1 MLLRVNGQHMQ
12 IEEDQLS
19 VKDLLESLDLG
30 VKTVVIECNE
40 QILTKDMHPNTL
52 LKDGDH
58 IEIVHFVGGG

>member
-1 MLLRVNGQHMQ
+1 MLLRVNGQHMH

-40 QILTKDMHPNTL
+40 QILTKDMHISTL

>member
-1 MLLRVNGQHMQ
+1 MKLKINGQYMYIKDKQ
-12 IEEDQLS
+12 MSI
-19 VKDLLESLDLG
+19 KDLLESLELG

-40 QILTKDMHPNTL
+40 QILTKDMHASTL

>member
-1 MLLRVNGQHMQ
+1 MLIRVNGQHMQ

-40 QILTKDMHPNTL
+40 QILTKDMHYSTL

>member
-1 MLLRVNGQHMQ
+1 MH

-40 QILTKDMHPNTL
+40 QILTKDMHISTL

>member
-1 MLLRVNGQHMQ
+1 MQLRVNGQHMQ

-40 QILTKDMHPNTL
+40 QILTKDMHISTL